1 MVDTSDNTSGTGINT
16 VCQDARFADPRGR
29 DTFIRKFAARRQDAT
44 RTTSRPWR
52 SRAPRRRAA
61 AAYRTTL
68 GWFAG
73 CSEARLQLLNAY
85 RVRGLGETAQL
96 LKLRIPNDVGR
107 TYVVGIA
114 RTGSLTVSTVME
126 TINGR
131 PITGR
136 TATPGR

>member
-1 MVDTSDNTSGTGINT
+1 M
-16 VCQDARFADPRGR
+16 CQDTRFADPRGR
-29 DTFIRKFAARRQDAT
+29 DTFVRKFAAPGKT
-44 RTTSRPWR
+44 
-52 SRAPRRRAA
+52 RRRYLETVEVSRNPRAAA

-114 RTGSLTVSTVME
+114 RTGSRDRLD
-126 TINGR
+126 GDGDDQR
-131 PITGR
+131 PADQVAPR
-136 TATPGR
+136 RPGR